1 MSEGTWKVME
11 LMNQGGWVMW
21 GLLAFSIVAVAT
33 SVERALVIRRAGLDF
48 DRFAAALRHALVTER
63 SPKKA
68 LGLCASADRPAAR
81 VAAAALHRF
90 DRSPAQLEKL
100 MERQAQR
107 EQRALNRRLGV
118 LATIATT
125 APLLGFLGTVTG
137 MMESFEILSSY
148 GISNP
153 GMVALGIK
161 EALTTTAGG
170 LVVAVPVQIAYN
182 ALAGRVERITGDIE
196 SVGNFLLEC
205 REELG

>member
-1 MSEGTWKVME
+1 
-11 LMNQGGWVMW
+11 
-21 GLLAFSIVAVAT
+21 
-33 SVERALVIRRAGLDF
+33 RALVLRRAGRGFDDF
-48 DRFAAALRHALVTER
+48 AGGLRQALVTER

-68 LGLCASADRPAAR
+68 LALCTSAEGPAAR
-81 VAAAALHRF
+81 VAAAALRRF
-90 DRSPAQLEKL
+90 DRSPTQLEKL

-137 MMESFEILSSY
+137 MMESFEVLAGY

-153 GMVALGIK
+153 GLVALGIK

-182 ALAGRVERITGDIE
+182 ALVARVERITGDIE